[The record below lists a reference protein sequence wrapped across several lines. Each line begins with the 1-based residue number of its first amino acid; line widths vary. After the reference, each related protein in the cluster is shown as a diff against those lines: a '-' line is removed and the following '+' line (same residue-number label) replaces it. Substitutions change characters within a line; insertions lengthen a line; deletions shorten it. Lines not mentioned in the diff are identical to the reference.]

1 MSKVSKSW
9 TLKVAAIVAVSSL
22 FTLFVLVASNSIAF
36 YSPADDVVELTA
48 SDFESTV
55 LQDDAIWIVQFYA
68 PWCSH
73 CQAML
78 PEYKQLAKALK
89 GVIKLGAV
97 NSELHTELTAKYEI
111 RGFPLIKIFG
121 FDKQKPTDF
130 FGPRTAKAMA
140 DMAVT
145 EVNKNIKAAFGE
157 SLDVATDAA
166 SNSHC
171 SESDVT
177 ELRADN
183 FDRLVLN
190 SADTWL
196 VEFYTPWCPH
206 CKNLAGD
213 WIAAAKELKGK
224 IKLGALDASAHKHK
238 AAEHNVRSY
247 PTIKYFPVQSKQP
260 ADAVEYSGQRTAAAI
275 ISWAN
280 SKPAALAPN
289 VAEITDEASLF
300 NACGHKSWCV
310 ISVLPTLLDCNAKC
324 RNKLLGTLR
333 ELCAKYPAQQGW
345 GWVWTEGG
353 QQPAL
358 ERGLRVGGFGY
369 PALVVVNCRRMRYA
383 VFKGSF
389 SVAALNEFLGDIVK
403 GRGRT
408 STVNCAQK
416 PPIRSVIPWDGQD
429 ADAQLHSEAESERSI
444 TDEL

>member
-9 TLKVAAIVAVSSL
+9 SLKVAAFVAVSSL
-22 FTLFVLVASNSIAF
+22 FTLFVLVAAHSIDF
-36 YSPADDVVELTA
+36 YSPADGVVELTG
-48 SDFESTV
+48 SDFESMV

-78 PEYKQLAKALK
+78 PEYKRLAKALR

-97 NSELHTELTAKYEI
+97 NSERHTELTAKYEI

-121 FDKQKPTDF
+121 ADKQKPTDF
-130 FGPRTAKAMA
+130 FGPRTAQAMA
-140 DMAVT
+140 ELAVA
-145 EVNKNIKAAFGE
+145 EVKKKVKAAFGE
-157 SLDVATDAA
+157 RLDVATDAA
-166 SNSHC
+166 RNSVC
-171 SESDVT
+171 SASEVT

-190 SADTWL
+190 SADIWL

-206 CKNLAGD
+206 CKNLAAT
-213 WIAAAKELKGK
+213 WIEAARELKGK
-224 IKLGALDASAHKHK
+224 IKLGALDASANKHK

-247 PTIKYFPVQSKQP
+247 PTIKYFPAQSKQP
-260 ADAVEYSGQRTAAAI
+260 ADAVVYTGQRTAAAI
-275 ISWAN
+275 VSWAN
-280 SKPAALAPN
+280 SKPVAPAPN
-289 VAEITDEASLF
+289 VAEITDESSLF
-300 NACGHKSWCV
+300 NACGHRSWCV
-310 ISVLPTLLDCNAKC
+310 ISVLPTLLDCNARC

-333 ELCAKYPAQQGW
+333 GLCAKYPAQQGW

-358 ERGLRVGGFGY
+358 EKGLRVGGFGY

-389 SVAALNEFLGDIVK
+389 SEAALDEFLGDIVR

-416 PPIRSVIPWDGQD
+416 PPIRSVIGWDGQD
-429 ADAQLHSEAESERSI
+429 AVAERSI